1 MAAVAESI
9 TEAAVT
15 TADNRE
21 AEKTRK
27 YLKLMDVGVL
37 LAALVIFL
45 IFITILI
52 RLAFPVGTRLGDIY
66 NNENAAL
73 IEDGELGQI
82 DIAGNSIKSFG
93 TFVAQLGD
101 VRRDVKFRAADSI
114 AWTSASEGASVHNRD
129 AVQTFQNSRARVDF
143 TTDNELRIGQ
153 NSLVVFR
160 SGAADPFLERREPA
174 AVVMNGEL
182 SGIINS
188 DFGAF
193 ALEFPS
199 GIVELTADTRTGEA
213 VDFRVGINPD
223 QSSTIS
229 IISGQADVNIAGEHY
244 RVSPSQGL
252 TITKDGRTSGA
263 RALPSVPVISAPNDN
278 AVAQYLEAPPRVNFR
293 WRQVL
298 DARNYRLEIALD
310 AGFEEILVDELLND
324 SSFTHGNLSSGDYFW
339 RISARDGWLQGPASR
354 PRRLSVVR
362 DAMPPSLD
370 LRPIQEMA
378 TGRFAVRGKTTPG
391 SVVYVLGQLVQT
403 TSGGEFEYLFNPES
417 GTQSIVVEAI
427 DAVGN
432 ITYSSQVLHV
442 PGNAGRSD

>member
-9 TEAAVT
+9 SDAAAT
-15 TADNRE
+15 PATG
-21 AEKTRK
+21 RK
-27 YLKLMDVGVL
+27 PAKSGKSLPLMDVGVL
-37 LAALVIFL
+37 IAALIIFL

-52 RLAFPVGTRLGDIY
+52 RFAFPVGTRLGDIHSSD
-66 NNENAAL
+66 NAAL
-73 IEDGELGQI
+73 VEDSEVGRI
-82 DIAGNSIKSFG
+82 DVAGNSIKSFG
-93 TFVAQLGD
+93 AFVAQLGD
-101 VRRDVKFRAADSI
+101 VRRDVKIRPADSV
-114 AWTSASEGASVHNRD
+114 AWTSASEGAAVHNRD

-143 TTDNELRIGQ
+143 TTDNQLRIGQ

-174 AVVMNGEL
+174 VVVMSGEL
-182 SGIINS
+182 SGTVNN

-199 GIVELTADTRTGEA
+199 GLVELTADQQTGEA
-213 VDFRVGINPD
+213 VNFRVGVNPD

-229 IISGQADVNIAGEHY
+229 IVSGEADVNIAGEHY
-244 RVSPSQGL
+244 RVSASQGL
-252 TITKDGRTSGA
+252 TITEDGRTSGA
-263 RALPSVPVISAPNDN
+263 RALPRVPAINAPKNN
-278 AVAQYLEAPPRVNFR
+278 AVAKYLETPPRVNFR
-293 WRQVL
+293 WRDVP

-310 AGFEEILVDELLND
+310 RGFEEIVVDEILNA

-339 RISARDGWLQGPASR
+339 RLSARDGWLQGPATSA
-354 PRRLSVVR
+354 RRLSVVR
-362 DAMPPSLD
+362 DAVPPTLA

-378 TGRFAVRGKTTPG
+378 AGRYSVRGKASPG
-391 SVVYVLGQLVQT
+391 SVVYVLGQLTETNQ
-403 TSGGEFEYLFNPES
+403 SGEFEYLFNPKP

-442 PGNAGRSD
+442 PGSAGRSD

>member
-1 MAAVAESI
+1 MAVVAESI
-9 TEAAVT
+9 TEAAAMSAT
-15 TADNRE
+15 SRIA
-21 AEKTRK
+21 AKTRRR
-27 YLKLMDVGVL
+27 LQLMDVAVL
-37 LAALVIFL
+37 IAALIIFL

-52 RLAFPVGTRLGDIY
+52 RFTFPVGTRLGDIHSS
-66 NNENAAL
+66 ENVEL
-73 IEDGELGQI
+73 VEDGEVGRI
-82 DIAGNSIKSFG
+82 DVAGNSIKSFG

-101 VRRDVKFRAADSI
+101 VRRDVKIRAADSV

-174 AVVMNGEL
+174 VVVMNGEL
-182 SGIINS
+182 SGTVNS

-193 ALEFPS
+193 ALEFPA
-199 GIVELTADTRTGEA
+199 GLVELTSDQKTGDA
-213 VDFRVGINPD
+213 MKFRVGVNPD

-229 IISGQADVNIAGEHY
+229 IVSGRADINVAGEHY
-244 RVSPSQGL
+244 RVSASQGL

-263 RALPSVPVISAPNDN
+263 RALPAIPVIGAPNDN
-278 AVAQYLEAPPRVNFR
+278 AVAKYLSAPPRVNFR
-293 WRQVL
+293 WRDVP
-298 DARNYRLEIALD
+298 DAKNYRLEIALD
-310 AGFEEILVDELLND
+310 AGFEEILVDEFLND

-339 RISARDGWLQGPASR
+339 RLSARDGWLQGPTSNA
-354 PRRLSVVR
+354 RRLSVVR
-362 DAMPPSLD
+362 DAVPPSLE

-378 TGRFAVRGKTTPG
+378 AGRYLMRGSVSPG
-391 SVVYVLGQLVQT
+391 SVVYVLGQLVETNQY
-403 TSGGEFEYLFNPES
+403 GEFEYLFNPEP

-442 PGNAGRSD
+442 PGSAGRSD

>member
-1 MAAVAESI
+1 MAVVAESI
-9 TEAAVT
+9 TEAAAT
-15 TADNRE
+15 PATG
-21 AEKTRK
+21 RK
-27 YLKLMDVGVL
+27 PARSKKNLQLMDVGVL
-37 LAALVIFL
+37 IAALIIFL

-52 RLAFPVGTRLGDIY
+52 RFAFPVGTRLGDVY
-66 NNENAAL
+66 SNADTAP
-73 IEDGELGQI
+73 IEDGEVGRI
-82 DIAGNSIKSFG
+82 DVAGNSIKSFG

-101 VRRDVKFRAADSI
+101 VRRDVKIRAADSI

-174 AVVMNGEL
+174 VVVMSGEL
-182 SGIINS
+182 SGTVNN

-199 GIVELTADTRTGEA
+199 GLVELTADHQTGEA
-213 VDFRVGINPD
+213 VKFRVGVNPD

-229 IISGQADVNIAGEHY
+229 IVSGEADVNIAGEHY
-244 RVSPSQGL
+244 RVSARQGL

-263 RALPSVPVISAPNDN
+263 RALPPTPVINAPNNN
-278 AVAQYLEAPPRVNFR
+278 AVAKYLEAPPRINFR
-293 WRQVL
+293 WRDVT
-298 DARNYRLEIALD
+298 DAKNYRLEIALD
-310 AGFEEILVDELLND
+310 ADFEEILVDEFLND
-324 SSFTHGNLSSGDYFW
+324 PSFTHGNLSSGDYFW
-339 RISARDGWLQGPASR
+339 RLSARDGWLQGPASSA
-354 PRRLSVVR
+354 RRLSVVR
-362 DAMPPSLD
+362 DAVPPSLE

-378 TGRFAVRGKTTPG
+378 AGRYSLRGKASRG
-391 SVVYVLGQLVQT
+391 SIVYVLGQLAEINQN
-403 TSGGEFEYLFNPES
+403 GEFEYLFNPKP

-442 PGNAGRSD
+442 PGSAGRSD